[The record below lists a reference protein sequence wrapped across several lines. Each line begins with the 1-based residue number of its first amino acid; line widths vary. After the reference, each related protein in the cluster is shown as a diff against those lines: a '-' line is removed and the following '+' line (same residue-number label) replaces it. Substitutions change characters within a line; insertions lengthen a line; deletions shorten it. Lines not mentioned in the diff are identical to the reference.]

1 MRQEKQNKTDK
12 KLIKLSSTRAWRT
25 YSGGKMIDEMH
36 GKVGLDSNFPEEWVA
51 SCVEARNKGREDIV
65 EGLSQIEGTKITLK
79 SLIDKNPIEMLGKVH
94 YEKHGSTMGVLTKII
109 DSSERLT
116 IQCHPT
122 REMAMKY
129 LNSKFGK
136 TESWYILGGREIDGE
151 KPCIYMGFK
160 KGVTKESFIEKFEN
174 QDLEGMLDTLHKIEV
189 NLGDVYL
196 IEGGVPHAI
205 GKGCFLLE
213 VQEPTDYTL
222 RVEKTTPAG
231 LVIEDEACH
240 QGVGFKKMFEMFDFD
255 TYTKEE
261 VKSKWKIPIK
271 KVEEAIGYSE
281 YDLIKEEDTD
291 CFSMKKVD
299 IREKYILKTRDT
311 FSVLKVTKGRG
322 TIKEQENITEIKK
335 GDEFFVPAN
344 LEKIELSG
352 KIEMIICYPP
362 SY

>member
-1 MRQEKQNKTDK
+1 MKQKKQNKTDK
-12 KLIKLSSTRAWRT
+12 KIIKLSSTRAWRT

-36 GKVGLDSNFPEEWVA
+36 GKLGKDTNFPEEWVA

-65 EGLSQIEGTKITLK
+65 EGLSQVEGTTITLK
-79 SLIDKNPIEMLGKVH
+79 SLIEKNPIEMLGKEH

-122 REMAMKY
+122 RDMAMKY

-160 KGVTKESFIEKFEN
+160 KGVTRKEFIEKFET
-174 QDLEGMLDTLHKIEV
+174 QDLEGMLGTLHKIEV
-189 NLGDVYL
+189 KPGDVYL

-231 LVIEDEACH
+231 LVIADEACH
-240 QGVGFKKMFEMFDFD
+240 QGVGFDKMFEMFDFD
-255 TYTKEE
+255 TYTEDE
-261 VKSKWKIPIK
+261 VKSKWKIPVK
-271 KVEEAIGYSE
+271 QVEETIGYSE
-281 YDLIKEEDTD
+281 YDLIKMEDTD

-299 IREKYILKTRDT
+299 IRDTYGLKTRDT
-311 FSVLKVTKGRG
+311 FSVLKVIKGKG
-322 TIKEQENITEIKK
+322 TIKEGEKKIEIKT
-335 GDEFFVPAN
+335 GDEFFLPAN
-344 LEKIELSG
+344 LEKLEINGS
-352 KIEMIICYPP
+352 IEMVICYPP